1 MRNGPTVLFRVSMVA
16 FGVVWLTG
24 LGGVQAPL
32 LAADEV
38 EPPSPSRTTNS
49 SRLS

>member
-38 EPPSPSRTTNS
+38 EAIISIKDHRV
-49 SRLS
+49 RAG